1 MKLSY
6 TYAFLILLSIPLLT
20 NSKELKS
27 FVQILKKYT
36 TSDIVSLISECKT
49 KNYKIIDPD
58 DYLKKED
65 EEALEK
71 QLKEIYAGHNVVT
84 IIVVVRNLD
93 LTDNN
98 QKKIDIS
105 NYTEIVLDE
114 IYSKK
119 IVKKESSIVLALVS
133 IEGKIMTMKAYGQ
146 VGYTITQQDCYNIL
160 NIINNYYS
168 YGEYSYGTV
177 ELSKLIK
184 YYLVNTSFFSRNKR
198 FFIMLI
204 ILFSSFVFCYILAI
218 VAQKIREKRNLR
230 LTMTD
235 EQKLIKIRDFLKRCK
250 ADKEIL
256 SDNCII
262 CLEPFDNCKS
272 LNHSSIKEPNNE
284 NNENNKDINNN
295 REGLILEENEDK
307 KQVHKK
313 KSYIVEF
320 NNTKE
325 VLLKIKF
332 NNQKEIPKK
341 VIEQEEIKKEEIKQE
356 EILPQENNE
365 NSSKKSNGK
374 EKSDSDSEDEEK
386 SEKEEKREEEPEDKE
401 DNNSEPKLVKNPN
414 KVEESEE
421 KDSEKEQ
428 EKDQKKT
435 KSYNS
440 GTWPELFVNNLSY
453 KTTDESLKKY
463 FSKYGEVE
471 STKIVLYVHLM

>member
-262 CLEPFDNCKS
+262 CLEAFDNCKS
-272 LNHSSIKEPNNE
+272 LNHSSMKEPNNE

-307 KQVHKK
+307 KDKESISIEMQNMSQEEGANNKSNLSDNQISTLPCGHKYHTKCITEWMLRK
-313 KSYIVEF
+313 KSIC
-320 NNTKE
+320 
-325 VLLKIKF
+325 
-332 NNQKEIPKK
+332 PMCR
-341 VIEQEEIKKEEIKQE
+341 
-356 EILPQENNE
+356 
-365 NSSKKSNGK
+365 
-374 EKSDSDSEDEEK
+374 EKMDVSISDKSEDDDLQNELLNIQIELHPAFALLVFQTINEE
-386 SEKEEKREEEPEDKE
+386 
-401 DNNSEPKLVKNPN
+401 L
-414 KVEESEE
+414 
-421 KDSEKEQ
+421 
-428 EKDQKKT
+428 
-435 KSYNS
+435 
-440 GTWPELFVNNLSY
+440 TWGAMALPAINGGLFAGLGG
-453 KTTDESLKKY
+453 
-463 FSKYGEVE
+463 FAF
-471 STKIVLYVHLM
+471 I

>member
-307 KQVHKK
+307 KDKESISIEMQNMSQEEGANNISNLSDNQISTLPCGHKYHTKCITEWMLRK
-313 KSYIVEF
+313 KSIC
-320 NNTKE
+320 
-325 VLLKIKF
+325 
-332 NNQKEIPKK
+332 PMCR
-341 VIEQEEIKKEEIKQE
+341 
-356 EILPQENNE
+356 
-365 NSSKKSNGK
+365 
-374 EKSDSDSEDEEK
+374 EKMDVSISDKSEDDDLQNELLNIQIELHPAFALLVFQTINEE
-386 SEKEEKREEEPEDKE
+386 
-401 DNNSEPKLVKNPN
+401 L
-414 KVEESEE
+414 
-421 KDSEKEQ
+421 
-428 EKDQKKT
+428 
-435 KSYNS
+435 
-440 GTWPELFVNNLSY
+440 TWGAMALPAINGGLFAGLGG
-453 KTTDESLKKY
+453 
-463 FSKYGEVE
+463 FAF
-471 STKIVLYVHLM
+471 I